1 MLCSLVGAL
10 GLPISR
16 SQFSSP
22 PSSFCDSHFWLE
34 QQHIEE
40 LTEVIAHEIGPQVDK
55 LRMAPAELLSKKTL
69 RILSILKPYKDIFNG
84 TGITD
89 FSGSFITTTTSS
101 STIKPTR
108 CPACTLSHFFQNPD
122 AVQALTTSVKGRKH
136 RNRPWPVSMAWLEP
150 CPGKGVD
157 WDQKWKAEG
166 KSVARDRS
174 RVQRWR
180 RTETRSQEQQ
190 QVPEEQVQILG
201 HRPGEGCDFCDNL
214 RVERADEED
223 LEGAIAEEGEDEGDY
238 GTERLDSV
246 IETETETETLDYR
259 DGDDDDD
266 GYSDSLRPYPDDS
279 ETIRAMQEES
289 LITQYM
295 TPLPPPPSSF
305 SSSSSRLSTSTSTF
319 SSSSTLKPTKTDSL
333 YRSNSTSHTGP
344 RGIEDTNE
352 NGQGRGGLTEQKTR
366 RRDRLGYG
374 GEGGRVGGL
383 GEEERKKNK
392 KRASEWARSYGD
404 LVERM

>member
-1 MLCSLVGAL
+1 
-10 GLPISR
+10 
-16 SQFSSP
+16 
-22 PSSFCDSHFWLE
+22 
-34 QQHIEE
+34 
-40 LTEVIAHEIGPQVDK
+40 
-55 LRMAPAELLSKKTL
+55 
-69 RILSILKPYKDIFNG
+69 
-84 TGITD
+84 
-89 FSGSFITTTTSS
+89 
-101 STIKPTR
+101 
-108 CPACTLSHFFQNPD
+108 
-122 AVQALTTSVKGRKH
+122 
-136 RNRPWPVSMAWLEP
+136 MAWLEP

-190 QVPEEQVQILG
+190 EVPEEQVQILG

-223 LEGAIAEEGEDEGDY
+223 LEDAIAEEGEDEGDY

-246 IETETETETLDYR
+246 IERETETETETLDYR
-259 DGDDDDD
+259 DGDDDD

-279 ETIRAMQEES
+279 ETVRAMQEES

-295 TPLPPPPSSF
+295 TPLPPPPPPSSSF
-305 SSSSSRLSTSTSTF
+305 SSSSSRLSTSTSTSTF
-319 SSSSTLKPTKTDSL
+319 SSSSTLKPTKTDSV
-333 YRSNSTSHTGP
+333 YRSNSTSRTAP

-352 NGQGRGGLTEQKTR
+352 NGHGRGALTEQKTR
-366 RRDRLGYG
+366 RRDRLGYS
-374 GEGGRVGGL
+374 GEGGRGGGL
-383 GEEERKKNK
+383 GEEEGREKKK